1 MIAYCLAGHTRG
13 FDVTPSY
20 PNKLHLE
27 FSPFDVFIST
37 WENQGS
43 DLTFWQ
49 GGIEMYSPVNVD
61 TMIKVYSP
69 VDIKVEKREDYINF
83 ENLNIKFDRSP
94 VNVLNT
100 LLMFKKIKQSIE
112 MVDESYN
119 TVIRSRFDIEFMTL
133 PENIECEEGVIYGRR
148 SPINGLPSDVL
159 FFGTRSTMKKCVPDE
174 NFYTENIIKNSI
186 NAEDVFDKWMKFNSI
201 EFREHPQISYTLKG
215 IRY

>member
-13 FDVTPSY
+13 FDKIPTSA
-20 PNKLHLE
+20 NKFHLE
-27 FSPFDVFIST
+27 FSPFDIFIST

-49 GGIEMYSPVNVD
+49 GGIEKSSPIDSNS
-61 TMIKVYSP
+61 IKEVYSP
-69 VDIKVEKREDYINF
+69 IDIKVEKREDYNNF

-112 MVDESYN
+112 MVDSSYDII
-119 TVIRSRFDIEFMTL
+119 IRSRFDIESMTL
-133 PENIECEEGVIYGRR
+133 PENIECEEGVIYGKR
-148 SPINGLPSDVL
+148 SPINGFPSEVL

-174 NFYTENIIKNSI
+174 NFYTENIIKSSI

-201 EFREHPQISYTLKG
+201 EFIENPQISYTLKG
-215 IRY
+215 IKY